1 MELLVPA
8 RPAPFRFRPRAAALL
23 VIDMQGDFLLPGGFG
38 EALGNDVSHL
48 QRTIAP
54 TRAVLD
60 AARGAGLLVVHTREG
75 HRADLSDCPPAKR
88 AHGRE
93 GLRIGDPGPRGRI
106 LVRGETGW
114 DFVPELAPRPG
125 EPVIDKPGKGAF
137 HATDLEAVLRNAGVE
152 ALLVAGVTTEV
163 CVQSTVREANDR
175 GFRCLVLADCV
186 ASYFPEY
193 HRVTLDMIAAQGGIA
208 GSVGDSADVLAALA
222 AAPESIERPV
232 LRFYE
237 EALNAG
243 REDAFAELLA
253 PDVAYYN
260 SATGAVRGPE
270 GVVTAIRGLRAAFP
284 DLRYTVEELLVD
296 GDRVAARFTL
306 RGTHHGPFRGRA
318 ATGRSVEVGGSTH
331 YRVAGGKLTEV
342 RVFADFLGLLRQLG
356 AEL

>member
-1 MELLVPA
+1 MELHVPA

-38 EALGNDVSHL
+38 EALGNDVGEL

-60 AARGAGLLVVHTREG
+60 AARAAGLLVVHTREG
-75 HRADLSDCPPAKR
+75 HRPDLSDCPPAKR
-88 AHGRE
+88 AHGRS
-93 GLRIGDPGPRGRI
+93 GLRIGEPGPRGRI
-106 LVRGETGW
+106 LVRGEAGW
-114 DFVPELAPRPG
+114 DIVPELAPGPG

-137 HATDLEAVLRNAGVE
+137 HATDLEAVLRNHGIE
-152 ALLVAGVTTEV
+152 ALFVAGVTTEV

-208 GSVGDSADVLAALA
+208 GSVGTSADVIAALA
-222 AAPESIERPV
+222 SAPETVERPV

-243 REDAFAELLA
+243 REEAFTELLA
-253 PDVAYYN
+253 PDVAYFN
-260 SATGAVRGPE
+260 PATGTARGPE
-270 GVVTAIRGLRAAFP
+270 GVLAAIRGLRAAFP
-284 DLRYTVEELLVD
+284 DLRYTVEELIAE

-306 RGTHHGPFRGRA
+306 RGTHRGPFRGRA
-318 ATGRSVEVGGSTH
+318 ATGRTVEIGGSTH

-342 RVFADFLGLLRQLG
+342 RVFADFLGLLRQIG
-356 AEL
+356 VD

>member
-1 MELLVPA
+1 MELHVPA

-38 EALGNDVSHL
+38 EALGNDVREL

-60 AARGAGLLVVHTREG
+60 AARAAGLLVVHTREG
-75 HRADLSDCPPAKR
+75 HRPDLSDCPPAKR
-88 AHGRE
+88 AHGRS

-106 LVRGETGW
+106 LVRGEPGW
-114 DFVPELAPRPG
+114 DFVPELAPAPG

-137 HATDLEAVLRNAGVE
+137 HATDLEAVLRNHGIE

-163 CVQSTVREANDR
+163 CVQTTVREANDR

-208 GSVGDSADVLAALA
+208 GSVGASGDVIAALA
-222 AAPESIERPV
+222 GAPETSERPV

-243 REDAFAELLA
+243 REEAFTELLA
-253 PDVAYYN
+253 PDVAYFN
-260 SATGAVRGPE
+260 PATGTARGPE
-270 GVVTAIRGLRAAFP
+270 GVLAAIRGLRAAFP
-284 DLRYTVEELLVD
+284 DLRYTVEELIVD

-306 RGTHHGPFRGRA
+306 RGTHRGPFRGRA
-318 ATGRSVEVGGSTH
+318 ATGLTVEIGGSTH
-331 YRVAGGKLTEV
+331 YRVAGGKITEV
-342 RVFADFLGLLRQLG
+342 RVFADFLGLLRQIG
-356 AEL
+356 VEL